1 MFLIRELFGLQI
13 RDTAFYLLQEHF
25 SWPLILLE
33 NDSTGKAS
41 ASILLEK
48 ALTLVRSPKV
58 QDCESAA
65 VIFRLIQRKY
75 VPLRKMLL
83 YVYGRLRFRGYVRNS
98 STIETETLVSVANK
112 NILS

>member
-1 MFLIRELFGLQI
+1 MYSVLVIRELFGLQI
-13 RDTAFYLLQEHF
+13 RDTAFYLLKEHF

-41 ASILLEK
+41 ASILLQK

-65 VIFRLIQRKY
+65 VLFRLIQRKY
-75 VPLRKMLL
+75 VPLRNVIICL
-83 YVYGRLRFRGYVRNS
+83 
-98 STIETETLVSVANK
+98 
-112 NILS
+112 

>member
-1 MFLIRELFGLQI
+1 MYSVFLIRKLFGLQI

-33 NDSTGKAS
+33 NDSTGTAS

-48 ALTLVRSPKV
+48 ALTLLRSPKV

-75 VPLRKMLL
+75 VPMRKKVVICLR
-83 YVYGRLRFRGYVRNS
+83 
-98 STIETETLVSVANK
+98 
-112 NILS
+112 